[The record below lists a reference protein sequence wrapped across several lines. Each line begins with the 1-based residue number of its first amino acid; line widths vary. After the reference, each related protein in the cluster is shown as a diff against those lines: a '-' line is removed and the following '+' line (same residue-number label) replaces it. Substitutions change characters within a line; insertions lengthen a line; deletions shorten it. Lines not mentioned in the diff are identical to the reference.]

1 MKRIFIKLCPPSRF
15 AESTFSGQTSLE
27 LLQLSNN
34 RMETIT
40 TTLFNELI
48 NLFRLSLPNNRIELI
63 EDGALSHCAQLR
75 KGDGT
80 VWGTGRTER
89 EREDRE

>member
-1 MKRIFIKLCPPSRF
+1 MVSRF

-40 TTLFNELI
+40 NNLFNELI
-48 NLFRLSLPNNRIELI
+48 NLFRLALPNNRIELI
-63 EDGALSHCAQLR
+63 EEGALAHCVQLR
-75 KGDGT
+75 QEGRSNLKGT
-80 VWGTGRTER
+80 VSRDFCYR
-89 EREDRE
+89 FFFVNHLSPSP

>member
-1 MKRIFIKLCPPSRF
+1 LTDLVFRF

-40 TTLFNELI
+40 NNLFNELI
-48 NLFRLSLPNNRIELI
+48 NLFRLALPNNRIELI
-63 EDGALSHCAQLR
+63 EEGALAHCAQLR
-75 KGDGT
+75 QEAGGALVT
-80 VWGTGRTER
+80 LLYPSEVNSNFRMF
-89 EREDRE
+89 